1 MDRWIASLLLL
12 AAITVAAAC
21 DPASGSAGG
30 AGSSPAGSPG
40 VAAGATPGATD
51 RPSAPVATPGPGSA
65 TPSGGAS
72 GVPPSTGPAPSVAP
86 SVAPS
91 ATPSSSPGGS
101 GSTTGGLKPAPRPGP
116 FAMDLYRTGDFVS
129 EKRVTWCAP
138 AAMQTMINVMT
149 RGADTTRETQALLQ
163 RISRR
168 LGPAPD
174 GGPEPEGIARTLTS
188 LGYGSWQ
195 VLAMPTRAAAVKAAV
210 KAIRLTG
217 RPADLLVWRGAHNW
231 VVSGFT
237 ATNDPALGDD
247 FTVTALRI
255 EDVWYPRI
263 STIWGPSR
271 RPDVLVPVGLL
282 PEDYLPWKRP
292 TGRYPGKDGRF
303 VLVIPV
309 AKG

>member
-1 MDRWIASLLLL
+1 
-12 AAITVAAAC
+12 
-21 DPASGSAGG
+21 
-30 AGSSPAGSPG
+30 
-40 VAAGATPGATD
+40 
-51 RPSAPVATPGPGSA
+51 
-65 TPSGGAS
+65 
-72 GVPPSTGPAPSVAP
+72 
-86 SVAPS
+86 
-91 ATPSSSPGGS
+91 
-101 GSTTGGLKPAPRPGP
+101 
-116 FAMDLYRTGDFVS
+116 MDLYRIGDFVS
-129 EKRVTWCAP
+129 EKRKIWCAP
-138 AAMQTMINVMT
+138 AAMQTMINVMG
-149 RGADTTRETQALLQ
+149 RGADTTTETQALLQ

-174 GGPEPEGIARTLTS
+174 GGPEPEGIARTLAS
-188 LGYGSWQ
+188 LGYGEWQ
-195 VLAMPTRAAAVKAAV
+195 VVALPTRTAAVKAAV

-231 VVSGFT
+231 VVSGFK

-263 STIWGPSR
+263 STLWGPSR
-271 RPDVLVPVGLL
+271 PPDALVSVRLL

-292 TGRYPGKDGRF
+292 TGRYPGKDGKF